1 MTLRD
6 LLLMTSDPLRC
17 GWANGSPDY
26 MEYHDSEWG
35 QPVRDDVALFERLS
49 LEAFQSGLSW
59 ITVLRKREAFREV
72 FDSFDPEQ
80 VSMFT
85 ESDVQRLLADARIIR
100 HRGKIEATINNA
112 IALTRQWDAHGG
124 SWLTDI
130 LSESAPTEA
139 SLGRQGYRRPA
150 ASLQQ
155 IPAKTEETV
164 ALAKRLK
171 AAGFVFLGPTTLYAA
186 LQATGFVNDH
196 IKGCFRF

>member
-1 MTLRD
+1 
-6 LLLMTSDPLRC
+6 
-17 GWANGSPDY
+17 

-72 FDSFDPEQ
+72 FVNFDPKR
-80 VSMFT
+80 VSAFS

-100 HRGKIEATINNA
+100 HRGKIEATVNNA
-112 IALTRQWDAHGG
+112 VALTRQWDSHGKG
-124 SWLTDI
+124 WLTET
-130 LSESAPTEA
+130 LTEAAPTDL
-139 SLGRQGYRRPA
+139 SLRRQGYRRPA
-150 ASLQQ
+150 SRLDQ
-155 IPAKTEETV
+155 IPAKTAETL

-171 AAGFVFLGPTTLYAA
+171 GAGFVFLGPTTLYAA

-196 IKGCFRF
+196 LNSCFRF

>member
-1 MTLRD
+1 MTKEIQ
-6 LLLMTSDPLRC
+6 RC

-26 MEYHDSEWG
+26 MEYHDAEWG

-72 FDSFDPEQ
+72 FDNFEPA
-80 VSMFT
+80 VVAKFT

-112 IALTRQWDAHGG
+112 MALTRQWESHGTG
-124 SWLTDI
+124 WLTETLI
-130 LSESAPTEA
+130 EVAPTDA
-139 SLGRQGYRRPA
+139 SLRRQGYRRPA
-150 ASLQQ
+150 SRLDQ

-171 AAGFVFLGPTTLYAA
+171 GAGFVFLGPTTLYAA

-196 IKGCFRF
+196 LKSCFRF

>member
-1 MTLRD
+1 MTKE
-6 LLLMTSDPLRC
+6 TQRC

-72 FDSFDPEQ
+72 FDNFDPAA
-80 VSMFT
+80 VAKFT

-112 IALTRQWDAHGG
+112 VALTRQWESHGKG
-124 SWLTDI
+124 WLTET
-130 LSESAPTEA
+130 LTEAAPTDL
-139 SLGRQGYRRPA
+139 SLRRQGYRRPA
-150 ASLQQ
+150 SRLDQ

-171 AAGFVFLGPTTLYAA
+171 GAAVRRTAVQSARIHLGL
-186 LQATGFVNDH
+186 LRRMMFG
-196 IKGCFRF
+196 